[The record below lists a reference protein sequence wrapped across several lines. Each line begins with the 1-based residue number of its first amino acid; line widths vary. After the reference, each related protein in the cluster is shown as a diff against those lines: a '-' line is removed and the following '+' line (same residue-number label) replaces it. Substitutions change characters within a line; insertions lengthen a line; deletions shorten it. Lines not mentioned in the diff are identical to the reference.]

1 MSFKMP
7 VGKELDDLLDQLTP
21 KDIEQTRSG
30 FEFDVQKEDLY
41 RMINS
46 NNYPSFEFSNE
57 ENMFIETQSSK
68 LKQKSHINK
77 NSNIN
82 IKTKSQIDSTENA
95 RAINLVNMNNI
106 KTGMAA

>member
-1 MSFKMP
+1 MPKKSPGPRSFKSSFAI
-7 VGKELDDLLDQLTP
+7 K
-21 KDIEQTRSG
+21 
-30 FEFDVQKEDLY
+30 
-41 RMINS
+41 N
-46 NNYPSFEFSNE
+46 PSFEFSNE